1 MARDNSELC
10 HGVSPTA
17 TAHGWYGEKQCLI
30 IDIIAATFLW
40 SGSWIADMLQRP
52 TPFPL
57 YVGCTLKFNVEVYL
71 CT

>member
-1 MARDNSELC
+1 MARDDSELC

-17 TAHGWYGEKQCLI
+17 TAQGWYGEKQCLI
-30 IDIIAATFLW
+30 VDIIATTFVW

-57 YVGCTLKFNVEVYL
+57 YVGCTLKFNVEVYMYI
-71 CT
+71 